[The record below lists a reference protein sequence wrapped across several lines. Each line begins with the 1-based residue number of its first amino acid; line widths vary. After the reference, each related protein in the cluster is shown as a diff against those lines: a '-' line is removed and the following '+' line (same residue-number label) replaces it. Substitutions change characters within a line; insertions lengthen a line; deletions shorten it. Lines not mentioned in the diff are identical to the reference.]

1 MLTDLLLT
9 GGPVYL
15 GGGRTTE
22 AVLVQGDRIAAVGAL
37 EDVAERARSSA
48 RRVDVGGGMILPAFQ
63 DAHVHPVFG
72 GLYQLQCDL
81 HDLASAEVVI
91 ETVRAYVAER
101 PNEDWIVG
109 GGWELQQFPSG
120 PDRAQ
125 LDAIESRRPVYLVDS
140 NVHTAWVNSRALELA
155 GIDRNTP
162 DPADGRIERDA
173 DGEPTGLLHE
183 GAENVVRDLVPVP
196 PPDQYLDAL
205 RLAQRQLHAFGISA
219 WNDAWVEDDIF
230 EAYRKLEDSG
240 ELTARVV
247 LSLLWDRH
255 HGESQLDALLEKRKL
270 GTDGHLDANT
280 AKLFLDGV
288 IETFTASVLEPY
300 LDSSGAP
307 TDNTG
312 IDMFDPVDLDRFCT
326 LLDREGFQLHFHA
339 IGDRAVRLGLD
350 AIAAARA
357 ANGERDARHH
367 IAHVELVHPDDVGR
381 FGELDVVINAQ
392 PLWAQYDSAM
402 EDLTLAYQSPQR
414 RKWMYPFADLSRAGA
429 RIAIGSD
436 WPVTTANPLH
446 EIEVAVRRRP
456 IEDPGAEVFLPEQR
470 LDLATALD
478 AFTGGSA
485 FVNRDDDSGAIREGL
500 RADLAVVDHNLF
512 ELDGRTSE
520 ARVLLTLASGEP
532 VFDQGL
538 L

>member
-1 MLTDLLLT
+1 MTDLLLT
-9 GGPVYL
+9 GGTVFL

-22 AVLVQGDRIAAVGAL
+22 AVLVRGDRIAAVGAID
-37 EDVAERARSSA
+37 DVTERAGSA
-48 RRVDVGGGMILPAFQ
+48 RRVDVEGGMVLPAFQ

-81 HDLASAEVVI
+81 HDLPSAEAII
-91 ETVRAYVAER
+91 ESVRRYVAEH
-101 PNEDWIVG
+101 PDEDWIVG
-109 GGWELQQFPSG
+109 GGWGLQQFSSG
-120 PDRAQ
+120 PDRTQ
-125 LDAIESRRPVYLVDS
+125 LDVIEPRRPVYLVDT

-155 GIDRNTP
+155 GIDRNTA
-162 DPADGRIERDA
+162 DPPDGRIERDA

-183 GAENVVRDLVPVP
+183 GAENMVRDLVPVP
-196 PPDQYLDAL
+196 PKEQYLDAL
-205 RLAQRQLHAFGISA
+205 RLAQRQLHALGITA
-219 WNDAWVEDDIF
+219 WNDAWVEADIF
-230 EAYRKLEDSG
+230 EAYRTLDDSG

-255 HGESQLDALLEKRKL
+255 LGESQLDGLLEMREL
-270 GTDGHLDANT
+270 GTGGHLDANT

-288 IETFTASVLEPY
+288 IETRTASVLEPY

-350 AIAAARA
+350 AVAAARA
-357 ANGERDARHH
+357 ANGERDARHQ
-367 IAHVELVHPDDVGR
+367 IAHVELAHPDDIAR
-381 FGELDVVINAQ
+381 FAALDVVVNAQ
-392 PLWAQYDSAM
+392 PFWAQYDSAM
-402 EDLTLAYQSPQR
+402 EDLTLAYQTAER
-414 RKWMYPFADLSRAGA
+414 RRWLYPFADLARAGA

-446 EIEVAVRRRP
+446 EIEVAVRRTP
-456 IEDPGAEVFLPEQR
+456 VEDPGAEVFLPEQR
-470 LDLATALD
+470 LDLAAALD
-478 AFTGGSA
+478 AFTLGSA
-485 FVNRDDDSGAIREGL
+485 FANRDDDSGSIREGL
-500 RADLAVVDHNLF
+500 RADIAVVDRNLF
-512 ELDGRTSE
+512 DLEGRTSE
-520 ARVLLTLASGEP
+520 ATVLLTLASGES
-532 VFDQGL
+532 VFDRGL